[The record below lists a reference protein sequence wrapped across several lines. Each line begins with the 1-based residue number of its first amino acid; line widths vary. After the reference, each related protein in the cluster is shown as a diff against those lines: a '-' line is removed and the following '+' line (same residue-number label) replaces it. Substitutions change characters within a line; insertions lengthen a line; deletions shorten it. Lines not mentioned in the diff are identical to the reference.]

1 MAKNFPNLERKQTS
15 RFQKPKNKSQLR
27 CKKIHTETIYKLPNV
42 RNKENLESNKRKE
55 ICHVQGNHIK
65 L

>member
-27 CKKIHTETIYKLPNV
+27 SKKVHTETIYKLPNV
-42 RNKENLESNKRKE
+42 RNKERVLKVAKE
-55 ICHVQGNHIK
+55 KKFIMCKGTT
-65 L
+65 